1 LLEFNRLKIFN
12 SIIPRFV
19 NNGLV
24 YKAMKSFIR
33 NTTGKFKQ
41 FIFIF
46 HWLPFYSRKKFP
58 LDLFAGLTLAAYAI
72 PVSLAYAT
80 LAGLPPQY
88 GVYGYLTGGFFYALM
103 GTGRQLAIGPTSAIS
118 LMIGISL
125 SALSRGDIQRWI
137 DLASLTAIMLSVISL
152 AFYFL
157 RMSSIF
163 NFISSRVLLGFK
175 AGAAITI
182 GLTQLPRLFGVEGG
196 GGNFFERVYLLI
208 GQLDGSNL
216 YVLIFG
222 IVAIFLMIAGEKF
235 FPDKPVTIII
245 LVISIII
252 VSLIPAEKLG
262 ILTIGQIPEGLPR
275 LHFPDFNYNDL
286 VEVTPLAFACFLL
299 AYIESVSTARALG
312 QKNGYDI
319 DARQELLAL
328 GAANLATALGNGYPV
343 SGGLSQ
349 SAVNEKAGAQTPV
362 SLIVA
367 SFAIAMCLLFLT
379 GFLKNLPTVI
389 LACVVLVAVKGLI
402 DLKEFNHLWKKNRTD
417 LFIALV
423 ALVCVVIF
431 GILKGVLIGAV
442 VSLVMI
448 IKVVSNP
455 YIAYLGRIPGTN
467 RYSDISRHPK
477 NEVFPEIL
485 IFRVESPILYFNVPN
500 IYNTAIH
507 KIIGSENEI
516 KVVIMDLS
524 TSAFIDSS
532 GARLIKRL
540 YTEFSEM
547 GISFRLAEAHAEVR
561 DMLRIEDAE
570 DLFGKI
576 SRRDS
581 LHEVVSNCLNEHR
594 EWELEMIRGQE
605 MNWEFQ

>member
-1 LLEFNRLKIFN
+1 
-12 SIIPRFV
+12 
-19 NNGLV
+19 
-24 YKAMKSFIR
+24 MKSFIR
-33 NTTGKFKQ
+33 STTGKFKH
-41 FIFIF
+41 FVIIF

-402 DLKEFNHLWKKNRTD
+402 DLKEFKLLLKKNRTD

-448 IKVVSNP
+448 IKIVSNP

-500 IYNTAIH
+500 IYNTAMN
-507 KIIGSENEI
+507 KIIDSENEI

-561 DMLRIEDAE
+561 DMLRLEDAE